1 MQEHQSPKP
10 SQRDL
15 PTVQAKPQPL
25 EKGTAEGARTSEAQ
39 NLKVRAAALVCLG
52 GACYGFNAT
61 CYKFSYAAGFSSAQ
75 TAAAQIWFAFFFFAA
90 LLFARRVMGRR
101 WDKIGVGDALK
112 LMGTGCVT
120 CLTTILYTYAM
131 SVLPVPLALTLLF
144 QFTWMGTAIQVVSTR
159 RAPAACQVVSAL
171 VILLGTV
178 FASGLYATD
187 LSNCN
192 PWGIAAGLLAAV
204 CCASFLA
211 LSGRVHPDCSQ
222 AQRGFLICGGAVV
235 LSHVICPDF
244 LVCGILAQGI
254 APFGLVTGALGFF
267 LPVLLFS
274 LGAPHIPTGLSAVL
288 AASELPA
295 GLLVAMCVLGEPL
308 GAIEWAGVA
317 VILAGVCIAQL
328 QLRS

>member
-1 MQEHQSPKP
+1 MQEQQSPKP

-15 PTVQAKPQPL
+15 PTVQAKQKSL
-25 EKGTAEGARTSEAQ
+25 EKGAVAMAHAPETR
-39 NLKVRAAALVCLG
+39 NVKVHAAALVCLG

-192 PWGIAAGLLAAV
+192 PWGIAAGLL
-204 CCASFLA
+204 
-211 LSGRVHPDCSQ
+211 
-222 AQRGFLICGGAVV
+222 
-235 LSHVICPDF
+235 
-244 LVCGILAQGI
+244 
-254 APFGLVTGALGFF
+254 
-267 LPVLLFS
+267 
-274 LGAPHIPTGLSAVL
+274 
-288 AASELPA
+288 
-295 GLLVAMCVLGEPL
+295 VAMCVLGEPL